1 MILYLLATPAHRVNL
16 VSVTYEPFTTNQR
29 KCIEMKRAIR
39 SFLLTLFVAFVCF
52 FIDMLC
58 EFATSFTVVGAV
70 ATMGACVI
78 AALCRDEDEAPAA
91 SSTSAPPHDAP

>member
-1 MILYLLATPAHRVNL
+1 
-16 VSVTYEPFTTNQR
+16 
-29 KCIEMKRAIR
+29 
-39 SFLLTLFVAFVCF
+39 
-52 FIDMLC
+52 MLC

-91 SSTSAPPHDAP
+91 SSTRVPPHDAP

>member
-1 MILYLLATPAHRVNL
+1 
-16 VSVTYEPFTTNQR
+16 
-29 KCIEMKRAIR
+29 MKRAIR

-91 SSTSAPPHDAP
+91 SSTSVPPHDAP